1 MRFAAAGIAFRPPPP
16 TSTGKVKVRPTRPT
30 TAAKAP
36 IPNDTSKLPA
46 PQRPTFRSGLR
57 RPRAQIAH
65 SKNSRPM
72 FRDRRRNR
80 MSPKTAAAG
89 RIAGHPEYLS
99 ARSTRCS
106 GTQKAQPP
114 NPTAAIRD
122 RRSCPYYRHANAL
135 VPTEIQ
141 SNERK
146 AFASAFRWHMTSP
159 ELSASGSFL
168 QEAFA

>member
-1 MRFAAAGIAFRPPPP
+1 MRFAATGIAFRPAPPRRESQGSP
-16 TSTGKVKVRPTRPT
+16 
-30 TAAKAP
+30 
-36 IPNDTSKLPA
+36 DTSDDSGKGTYTERYVKITGTSA
-46 PQRPTFRSGLR
+46 PTFRSGLR
-57 RPRAQIAH
+57 RPRTQIAH

-80 MSPKTAAAG
+80 MSPGNAVAG
-89 RIAGHPEYLS
+89 QIAGYPEYLS

-106 GTQKAQPP
+106 GMQKAQPP

-122 RRSCPYYRHANAL
+122 RRPCPYRHANAL

-146 AFASAFRWHMTSP
+146 AFASAFLRPMNIA